1 MSTIDKIRNLF
12 KFLPQKDIELANDF
26 LNKRHFVEL
35 KELVDSDVTKAF
47 KLVEKLM
54 PEEEDGQ
61 CTGEYVIA
69 QAIYNEL
76 KTLQSMV
83 DSQAS
88 AFEID
93 EVEYF
98 EPLDD

>member
-61 CTGEYVIA
+61 CTEEYVVA

-83 DSQAS
+83 DFQAA

-98 EPLDD
+98 IPLDD